1 MEKLG
6 LFRKQEGKA
15 PFPILRKSL
24 RLIVEDVNEAEPNDI
39 AYVYSG
45 YAQVNYLHTS
55 LLIQRDFRYAPLSV
69 RLIEMRDQWKQHDE
83 AMRLLPGP
91 TIERDQELP
100 QAILESRTG
109 GAAPST
115 KVTLVF
121 FIGGITFTEISAIRY
136 LSQVDGLYSPV
147 GFFFSFDSPNLAAPS
162 QKTQITS

>member
-147 GFFFSFDSPNLAAPS
+147 GFFFDSP
-162 QKTQITS
+162 

>member
-1 MEKLG
+1 
-6 LFRKQEGKA
+6 
-15 PFPILRKSL
+15 
-24 RLIVEDVNEAEPNDI
+24 
-39 AYVYSG
+39 
-45 YAQVNYLHTS
+45 
-55 LLIQRDFRYAPLSV
+55 
-69 RLIEMRDQWKQHDE
+69 MRDQWKQHDE

-147 GFFFSFDSPNLAAPS
+147 GFLIPLTLLLLLRKHRLHHSHY
-162 QKTQITS
+162 QTH